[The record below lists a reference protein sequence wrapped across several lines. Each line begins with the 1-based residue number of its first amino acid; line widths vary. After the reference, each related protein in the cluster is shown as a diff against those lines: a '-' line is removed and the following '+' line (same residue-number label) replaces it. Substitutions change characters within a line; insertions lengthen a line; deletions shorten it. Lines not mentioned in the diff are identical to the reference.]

1 MPRPVRPG
9 MIAAPNTLMNHAMR
23 AAVLDFATLSCRD
36 IDTTPLDRAAPGIV
50 YYDVTPPDQL
60 AERLTGLE
68 VVVINKV
75 RLDAAKIAAC
85 PELKLISLAAT
96 GTDNVDLAAA
106 REAGVGVTNIRAYC
120 TAAVVQHV
128 FALILGL
135 TQHLKAYEAEL
146 KAGAWRDS
154 PQFCML
160 GHPIRELA
168 GKRFGIVGHGELG
181 SAVAVA
187 ARAFGME
194 VCIARRPGAD
204 DLRPDR
210 LPLSELLETSDIVS
224 LHCPLNSATENLIG
238 EPELELMKDDAL
250 LINTA
255 RGGLIDS
262 TALVG
267 ALQTGKL
274 GGAGIDVLR
283 REPPVDGDPLLDVD
297 LDNLIVTPHIAWA
310 AREARQR
317 ALEQIAQCVESFTAG
332 GNFGRVV

>member
-1 MPRPVRPG
+1 
-9 MIAAPNTLMNHAMR
+9 MNHAMQ
-23 AAVLDFATLSCRD
+23 AAVLDFATLSSGD

-50 YYDVTPPDQL
+50 YYDVTPPDLL
-60 AERLTGLE
+60 AQRLAGQQ
-68 VVVINKV
+68 VAVINKV
-75 RLDAAKIAAC
+75 RIDAETIAAC
-85 PELKLISLAAT
+85 PALKLISLAAT

-106 REAGVGVTNIRAYC
+106 REAGIAVTNIRAYC
-120 TAAVVQHV
+120 TASVVQHV

-135 TQHLKAYEAEL
+135 TQQLKNYEAEL

-160 GHPIRELA
+160 GYPIRELA

-181 SAVAVA
+181 GAVAVA

-194 VCIARRPGAD
+194 VCIARRPGSD
-204 DLRPDR
+204 DSRPGR
-210 LPLSELLETSDIVS
+210 LPLHILLATSDIVS
-224 LHCPLNSATENLIG
+224 LHCPLNGATENLIG
-238 EPELELMKDDAL
+238 AAELELMKDDAL

-262 TALVG
+262 AALVD
-267 ALQTGKL
+267 ALQAGKL

-317 ALEQIAQCVESFTAG
+317 ALEQIAQCVGSFTAG

>member
-1 MPRPVRPG
+1 MHLERIGILQFMQTAAGTAVAEVFPLVGAHLIQSLRFPIRLHREPRPIRPG
-9 MIAAPNTLMNHAMR
+9 IIAAPYTLMNHAMR
-23 AAVLDFATLSCRD
+23 AAVLDFATLSSRD

-75 RLDAAKIAAC
+75 RLDAATIAAC

-135 TQHLKAYEAEL
+135 TQHLKPYEAEL

-181 SAVAVA
+181 SAAAVA

-194 VCIARRPGAD
+194 VLSRAGRARMTRGRIVCHSPNC
-204 DLRPDR
+204 LRHR
-210 LPLSELLETSDIVS
+210 TLSASIV
-224 LHCPLNSATENLIG
+224 
-238 EPELELMKDDAL
+238 
-250 LINTA
+250 
-255 RGGLIDS
+255 RS
-262 TALVG
+262 TA
-267 ALQTGKL
+267 
-274 GGAGIDVLR
+274 
-283 REPPVDGDPLLDVD
+283 PLK
-297 LDNLIVTPHIAWA
+297 I
-310 AREARQR
+310 
-317 ALEQIAQCVESFTAG
+317 
-332 GNFGRVV
+332 